1 MTVQGTG
8 STVPD
13 RPRTALVEPPPEPPD
28 AVVPVPGSKS
38 ITNRALLLAALAVGP
53 SELDGVL
60 WADDTERML
69 DCLARL
75 GVALEAD
82 REGGRVRVEG
92 AGGRWPAEHADLFAG
107 NAGTVARFLAA
118 AAALAPGRYRID
130 GTPRMRRRPIA
141 PLLES
146 LRDLGA
152 EAVDEEGT
160 GCPPVRVA
168 GPLLGG
174 ITRVDA
180 ALSSQFL
187 SALLLALPL
196 APSDSRIDLIGSLP
210 ARPYV
215 DMTVRMI
222 AAYGAEPPV
231 EEQGRWLVRG
241 GQAYRGRRY
250 SVEPDASSASYF
262 LAAAALT
269 GGRVTVPGVGSGSL
283 QGDAAFVEVLRAMG
297 CGVAQ
302 DETATTVE
310 GPADGRLRAV
320 DVDLNAMSDL
330 TPTVAVLAPFA
341 DGPVRIRNV
350 GHIRVQESDRLQAL
364 AAELG
369 RLGVPVEETADGLT
383 VHPAR
388 PRPGRVRTYDDH
400 RLAMAFS
407 VLALRVPG
415 LEIDDPGCAAKT
427 FPDFYR
433 RLELLGAR
441 VRFA

>member
-1 MTVQGTG
+1 MVNLWQKIRKTG
-8 STVPD
+8 RV
-13 RPRTALVEPPPEPPD
+13 AEPPPPKEDGAVPEP
-28 AVVPVPGSKS
+28 
-38 ITNRALLLAALAVGP
+38 
-53 SELDGVL
+53 
-60 WADDTERML
+60 
-69 DCLARL
+69 
-75 GVALEAD
+75 
-82 REGGRVRVEG
+82 
-92 AGGRWPAEHADLFAG
+92 
-107 NAGTVARFLAA
+107 AA
-118 AAALAPGRYRID
+118 AAAAELGGSVQIRHVDAGSCNGCELEIASAFGPVYDAERYGARLVAS
-130 GTPRMRRRPIA
+130 PRHADALLVTGPVTRNMEVALRRTH
-141 PLLES
+141 
-146 LRDLGA
+146 
-152 EAVDEEGT
+152 EAVPRPRLVIALGDCARNCGVFAGAYGVAGAVGDVVPVDVEGP

-383 VHPAR
+383 IHPAR